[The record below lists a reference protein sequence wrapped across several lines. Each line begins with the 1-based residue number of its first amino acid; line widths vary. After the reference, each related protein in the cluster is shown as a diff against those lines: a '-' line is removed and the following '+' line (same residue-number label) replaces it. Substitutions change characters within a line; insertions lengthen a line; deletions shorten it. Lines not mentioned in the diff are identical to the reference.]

1 MVFIPGWLLR
11 WGHPKTHKFLKDQY
25 GKEQYE
31 QSTTKRKMYNPSI
44 NIELMREMEI
54 LAAQLDVRQNDI
66 LEEAIQDLLEKYKD
80 QEPARVI
87 SNRI

>member
-1 MVFIPGWLLR
+1 VFRGKGGVSTGRLFTAVNRPL
-11 WGHPKTHKFLKDQY
+11 QN